1 LIEDFWTI
9 LGRLRQVDVTR
20 RLAPC
25 PVDALRRAE
34 VGIEEIGCAL
44 ASLYGARAL
53 FDASARSAVLAL
65 GSQTFCG
72 AQHPTA

>member
-1 LIEDFWTI
+1 MSPVDF
-9 LGRLRQVDVTR
+9 
-20 RLAPC
+20 APC
-25 PVDALRRAE
+25 PVDAELRTAE
-34 VGIEEIGCAL
+34 VSIEDIGCAL

-53 FDASARSAVLAL
+53 FDATARSAVLAL